1 MGRRVAR
8 EVVFKYLF
16 EKDMNKELGFDRDFY
31 SKREDVLELE
41 EAQVGYVLDTVEN
54 VLINIDKIDKYIEDS
69 IEVWNFERVGSVERA
84 LLRYAVYEI
93 KFSDIGVEIIINEA
107 VELAKRYGEEKSS
120 EFINGVLAKIAKK

>member
-93 KFSDIGVEIIINEA
+93 KFTDIGVEIIINEA

>member
-41 EAQVGYVLDTVEN
+41 KAQVGYVLDTVEN
-54 VLINIDKIDKYIEDS
+54 VLMNIDKIDKYIEDS

-93 KFSDIGVEIIINEA
+93 KFTDIGVEIIINEA

>member
-54 VLINIDKIDKYIEDS
+54 VLMNIDKIDKYIEDS

-93 KFSDIGVEIIINEA
+93 KFTDIGVEIIINEA

>member
-1 MGRRVAR
+1 MGRKVAR

-16 EKDMNKELGFDRDFY
+16 EKDMNKELGFNRDFY

-54 VLINIDKIDKYIEDS
+54 VLMNIDKIDKYIEDS

-93 KFSDIGVEIIINEA
+93 KFTDIGVEIIINEA

>member
-16 EKDMNKELGFDRDFY
+16 EKDMNKELGFNRDFY
-31 SKREDVLELE
+31 SKREDILELE

-54 VLINIDKIDKYIEDS
+54 VLINIEKIDKYIEDS

>member
-16 EKDMNKELGFDRDFY
+16 EKDMNKELGFNRDFY

-54 VLINIDKIDKYIEDS
+54 VLMNIDKIDKYIEDS

-93 KFSDIGVEIIINEA
+93 KFTDIGVEIIINEA

>member
-1 MGRRVAR
+1 MGRKVAR

-16 EKDMNKELGFDRDFY
+16 EKDMNKELGFNRDFY

-54 VLINIDKIDKYIEDS
+54 VLMNIDKIDKYIEDS

-93 KFSDIGVEIIINEA
+93 KFTDIGVEIIINEA
-107 VELAKRYGEEKSS
+107 VELA
-120 EFINGVLAKIAKK
+120 

>member
-54 VLINIDKIDKYIEDS
+54 VLINIDKIDKYIEILNKRTYS
-69 IEVWNFERVGSVERA
+69 MK
-84 LLRYAVYEI
+84 I
-93 KFSDIGVEIIINEA
+93 KEQIFKNT
-107 VELAKRYGEEKSS
+107 
-120 EFINGVLAKIAKK
+120 F

>member
-1 MGRRVAR
+1 MIEKFGIPVT
-8 EVVFKYLF
+8 YLNPSNL
-16 EKDMNKELGFDRDFY
+16 EPSNTR
-31 SKREDVLELE
+31 SKIGGN
-41 EAQVGYVLDTVEN
+41 EAYV
-54 VLINIDKIDKYIEDS
+54 IDKIDKYIEDS

>member
-93 KFSDIGVEIIINEA
+93 KFSDIGIEIIINEA